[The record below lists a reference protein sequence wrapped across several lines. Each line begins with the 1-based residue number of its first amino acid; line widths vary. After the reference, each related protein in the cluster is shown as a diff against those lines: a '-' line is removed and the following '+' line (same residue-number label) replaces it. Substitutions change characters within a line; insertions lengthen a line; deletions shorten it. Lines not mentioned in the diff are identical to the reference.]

1 MENHFFRC
9 TQRAITQRRVIT
21 LGPIFIKMVLNR
33 AQGLKEKSQE
43 VSARKNNNRQ
53 RYNKKCRRG
62 GADSAPP
69 ALLGLKHRISKCSM
83 MSEWHQLFCM
93 SGHVKSQKQQKYCNY
108 TRLPGLHLCQLDYS
122 EYIYF
127 YRSSMHGFCLA

>member
-1 MENHFFRC
+1 MEVYPERQKRQKTRFVCNFNGKSVFCC

-43 VSARKNNNRQ
+43 VSVRKNNNRQ

-62 GADSAPP
+62 GRFRPPP
-69 ALLGLKHRISKCSM
+69 ALLGLKIL
-83 MSEWHQLFCM
+83 EL
-93 SGHVKSQKQQKYCNY
+93 N
-108 TRLPGLHLCQLDYS
+108 LHL
-122 EYIYF
+122 
-127 YRSSMHGFCLA
+127 G

>member
-1 MENHFFRC
+1 MENQFFRC

-62 GADSAPP
+62 GRILPPP
-69 ALLGLKHRISKCSM
+69 ALLGLR
-83 MSEWHQLFCM
+83 
-93 SGHVKSQKQQKYCNY
+93 
-108 TRLPGLHLCQLDYS
+108 
-122 EYIYF
+122 
-127 YRSSMHGFCLA
+127 

>member
-1 MENHFFRC
+1 MENKFFRC

-62 GADSAPP
+62 GRIPP
-69 ALLGLKHRISKCSM
+69 PPPPPGSFR
-83 MSEWHQLFCM
+83 
-93 SGHVKSQKQQKYCNY
+93 VKVLHSQ
-108 TRLPGLHLCQLDYS
+108 
-122 EYIYF
+122 
-127 YRSSMHGFCLA
+127 M

>member
-1 MENHFFRC
+1 MYPERQKRQKTRFVCNFNGKSVFPSYLVRYYATPRHNPRSDFYKNGLKSSARLEGKKSRSFSAKSC
-9 TQRAITQRRVIT
+9 VIT

-62 GADSAPP
+62 GGFHPPPGSFRVKDS
-69 ALLGLKHRISKCSM
+69 LDI
-83 MSEWHQLFCM
+83 QLF
-93 SGHVKSQKQQKYCNY
+93 
-108 TRLPGLHLCQLDYS
+108 
-122 EYIYF
+122 
-127 YRSSMHGFCLA
+127 

>member
-1 MENHFFRC
+1 MENQFFHC

-69 ALLGLKHRISKCSM
+69 PALLGLSLQFS
-83 MSEWHQLFCM
+83 
-93 SGHVKSQKQQKYCNY
+93 
-108 TRLPGLHLCQLDYS
+108 TRKVLG
-122 EYIYF
+122 
-127 YRSSMHGFCLA
+127 